1 MQDNYIKRIISPH
14 YANFSTSEVK
24 LADYFVNLGMD
35 LVNKTLSNLSEETSL
50 SEATIFK
57 FVKKLGFKG
66 FQDFKITIASNY
78 RMSEQRSR
86 QLTAITDIQSSD
98 TPADISRKVIRT
110 SQLMLQSLNDHLP
123 AGAIEEAVDI
133 IKNSKTLHFFGIGA
147 SSATAL
153 DAYQK
158 FLRTTM
164 PVNYVADFHMQLMHL
179 SKLNEEDCVF
189 IFSHSGKTH
198 ETIKL
203 AEVARQT
210 KAKII
215 TLTGN
220 PASPLGRLSDVN
232 IVIETEE
239 SMFQSEVLSARMLY
253 LIIVDII
260 YLSYL
265 YHDEQVNQRSI
276 NAIRQILAKAN
287 NGEDE
292 HGN

>member
-1 MQDNYIKRIISPH
+1 MPTK
-14 YANFSTSEVK
+14 
-24 LADYFVNLGMD
+24 
-35 LVNKTLSNLSEETSL
+35 
-50 SEATIFK
+50 
-57 FVKKLGFKG
+57 
-66 FQDFKITIASNY
+66 
-78 RMSEQRSR
+78 
-86 QLTAITDIQSSD
+86 
-98 TPADISRKVIRT
+98 
-110 SQLMLQSLNDHLP
+110 
-123 AGAIEEAVDI
+123 AIEEAVSI
-133 IKNSKTLHFFGIGA
+133 ILRSKTLHFFGIGA
-147 SSATAL
+147 STATAL

-179 SKLNEEDCVF
+179 SKLNENDCVF
-189 IFSHSGKTH
+189 IFSHSGKTN

-203 AEVARQT
+203 AEVARQA

-220 PASPLGRLSDVN
+220 PASPLGKLSDVN

-265 YHDEQVNQRSI
+265 YQDEQVNQRSI
-276 NAIRQILAKAN
+276 EAIRQILSKAN
-287 NGEDE
+287 NKEVAND
-292 HGN
+292 N